1 MKRLSRTFFI
11 PSTLVLLALLS
22 LSAQAKKYVGTIVIS
37 KGDVKV
43 LTKSLAQKE
52 SSKKF
57 VLYEGTKYAY
67 QKARIGLR
75 MRPGYILQTGTN
87 GRAKVVYSNG
97 DHVILAPGSSV
108 AMPKPTKDKKA
119 SGTELDLFY
128 GKIRAL
134 VSKKGPRKQMRVKTK
149 GAVAGVRG
157 TDFYMSYTGGVG
169 TDLTVLRGAV
179 ELGDKKKQMK
189 PAVIKTGYKATLT
202 EPPVAQKNDDG
213 SAAEPGQTK
222 PVAMQKGG
230 KPTEGTTT
238 SSPRSIEIAEATKA
252 ELLTVQAASNVKLDK
267 KEFKELDEETQKE
280 IKTLQKKSLKVVL
293 DDIKAEDPNLYKEIV
308 KSKNVSEDAV
318 NTQVVSKLFKQAP
331 APKKP
336 KKANLEE
343 IDQIGKDVYE
353 KYFKTE

>member
-1 MKRLSRTFFI
+1 MKSVFRYLLI
-11 PSTLVLLALLS
+11 PSTFVLTLLS
-22 LSAQAKKYVGTIVIS
+22 LSAQARKYVGTVVIS

-43 LTKSLAQKE
+43 LTKALKKE
-52 SSKKF
+52 ARAKKF
-57 VLYEGTKYAY
+57 VLYEGTKFAY
-67 QKARIGLR
+67 TKARIGFR
-75 MRPGYILQTGTN
+75 MKPGYVLQTGTN

-108 AMPKPTKDKKA
+108 AMPKPSKDKDA
-119 SGTELDLFY
+119 SSELDLFY

-134 VSKKGPRKQMRVKTK
+134 VSKKGPRKKMKVKTK

-179 ELGDKKKQMK
+179 ELGDKQKSVK
-189 PAVIKTGYKATLT
+189 PVLIKTGYKATLN
-202 EPPVAQKNDDG
+202 EPANTKKVDDG

-222 PVAMQKGG
+222 PVVMQKGG
-230 KPTEGTTT
+230 KDADDSKIAATA
-238 SSPRSIEIAEATKA
+238 IEVHEATKD
-252 ELLTVQAASNVKLDK
+252 ELLTVQAASNVKLEK
-267 KEFKELDEETQKE
+267 KELSRLDEDTQKE
-280 IKTLQKKSLKVVL
+280 IKTLQKKSLKIVL
-293 DDIKAEDPNLYKEIV
+293 DDIKAEDPNLYNEIV
-308 KSKNVSEDAV
+308 KQKNLSEDSV

-353 KYFKTE
+353 KYFKGK